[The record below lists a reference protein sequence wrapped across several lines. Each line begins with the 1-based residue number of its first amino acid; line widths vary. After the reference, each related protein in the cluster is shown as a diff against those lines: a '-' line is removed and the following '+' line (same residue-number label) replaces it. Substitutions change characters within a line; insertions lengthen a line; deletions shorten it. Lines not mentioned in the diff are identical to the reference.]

1 MAVEYIASITERY
14 ERLGYAPY
22 RWFRADGPPAFAPLR
37 KPLTE
42 SRLGVLSTSGA
53 YVIGQ
58 VAYCYKDDP
67 SIRRIPK
74 STPPD
79 RIHFSH
85 ITENYLEDP
94 RRDPNCI
101 LPIDPLREAEA
112 DGRIGEL
119 APEIFS
125 CMGGI
130 YSQRRVRDE
139 LIPALYEGLRSQEVD
154 VALLVP
160 M

>member
-1 MAVEYIASITERY
+1 MALEYIVSITARY

-22 RWFRADGPPAFAPLR
+22 RWFYADEPPAFAPLR
-37 KPLTE
+37 KPLSE

-53 YVIGQ
+53 YVVGQ
-58 VAYCYKDDP
+58 VAYCYKDDT
-67 SIRRIPK
+67 SIRGIPK
-74 STPPD
+74 DTPTD

-101 LPIDPLREAEA
+101 LPIDLLREAEA

-119 APEIFS
+119 APQLFS

-139 LIPALYEGLRSQEVD
+139 LIPALCTGFHSQEVD